1 MMKRRNIAKH
11 LIGVTKP
18 VLWPLFFSS
27 LARIVDQILAIVLI
41 ALGAWGLTTIGLD
54 LAAETPDTTAISHT
68 AGIVFG
74 SMVGIAFI
82 KAIMRYLEQFLGHL
96 VAFRALELL
105 RTDFFN
111 KIWPQAPAIQHTTKS
126 GDLLAR
132 ATKDNDRIEVFFAHT
147 WAPAVAAVVVPVAT
161 LIWLGCVI
169 NGTLALVIA
178 PFVILAAYVVPFAFS
193 EPAHRAARNMLR
205 IRGNLTQHITDTTQ
219 GMREV
224 LGFAYGPRRLA
235 EMDHISQATGQAS
248 VANRVTSAVRRSLC
262 EGLRIFAVVT
272 TALVGV
278 TLVQNG
284 TLGLPALAIS
294 ITVALGIFNSARGT
308 EDFADDLERSFAA
321 AERMITV
328 KERTPYVPETGA
340 AMPHGDIDTI
350 AFHNVTFTYPGITDT
365 VRELDPA
372 TQHHKSPAQH
382 KRALDNVSLEF
393 PGGEHTA
400 IVGISGSGKST
411 LVHLLLRHFDPD
423 DGKITINGIPTTSI
437 APDSLRTDI
446 TEVSQNSHLFNTTV
460 AENLRLAN
468 QDASDAELWDAL
480 TVAGLAK
487 DIAHSP
493 HQLDTRVGE
502 FGTEL
507 SGGQVQRLT
516 IARALLT
523 DAKVFVL
530 DEYTSHL
537 NTELAEE
544 VGTRLKAA
552 RPDATY
558 IEITHQPASALL
570 ADHIV
575 VMESGKIVERGTP
588 HDLQQRPDS
597 VFNHLLQRWDNNTCT
612 NA

>member
-1 MMKRRNIAKH
+1 MKRRELAGH

-27 LARIVDQILAIVLI
+27 LARIVDQILAIVLL
-41 ALGAWGLTTIGLD
+41 AVGAWGLTTIGSD
-54 LAAETPDTTAISHT
+54 LAGPSPDATAISHT

-74 SMVGIAFI
+74 SMVGIALI

-105 RTDFFN
+105 RTDFFR
-111 KIWPQAPAIQHTTKS
+111 KIWPQAPALQHTTKS

-132 ATKDNDRIEVFFAHT
+132 ATKDNDRIEVFFAHM
-147 WAPAVAAVVVPVAT
+147 WAPAVAAIVVPVTA
-161 LIWLGCVI
+161 LLWLGFAV

-178 PFVILAAYVVPFAFS
+178 PFVALAAYVVPFVYS
-193 EPAHRAARNMLR
+193 GPAHRAARTMLR
-205 IRGNLTQHITDTTQ
+205 VRGDLTQHITDTTQ

-235 EMDHISQATGQAS
+235 EMDKLSAAAGQAAL
-248 VANRVTSAVRRSLC
+248 ANRVTSALRRTAC
-262 EGLRIFAVVT
+262 EALRLLAVVT
-272 TALVGV
+272 TAVVGV
-278 TLVQNG
+278 GLVRDG
-284 TLGLPALAIS
+284 VLDIPALSIA
-294 ITVALGIFNSARGT
+294 ITVALGVFSSARGT

-328 KERTPYVPETGA
+328 KERPPYVSDTGSTMPEGR
-340 AMPHGDIDTI
+340 IDKISFT
-350 AFHNVTFTYPGITDT
+350 NVSFSYPGITDT
-365 VRELDPA
+365 VRDLDPTTPNKDA
-372 TQHHKSPAQH
+372 SVGKKT
-382 KRALDNVSLEF
+382 ALTDVSLDF
-393 PGGEHTA
+393 AGGKHTA

-423 DGKITINGIPTTSI
+423 TGEITINGVPTTTI
-437 APDSLRTDI
+437 APDNLRTEV
-446 TEVSQNSHLFNTTV
+446 TEVSQHSHLFNNTV

-468 QDASDAELWDAL
+468 PKATDAELWEAL
-480 TVAGLAK
+480 QVAGLDQ
-487 DIAHSP
+487 DIARTP
-493 HQLDTRVGE
+493 QKLNTRVGE

-537 NTELAEE
+537 NSELADE
-544 VGTRLKAA
+544 VSARVKAA
-552 RPDATY
+552 RPDATF

-575 VMESGKIVERGTP
+575 VMEAGRIVEQGTP
-588 HDLQQRPDS
+588 AALQQQKDS
-597 VFNHLLQRWDNNTCT
+597 IFNHLLQRWSSNTCT
-612 NA
+612 NT

>member
-1 MMKRRNIAKH
+1 MIKRRDIARH

-54 LAAETPDTTAISHT
+54 LAAETPDTAAISHT
-68 AGIVFG
+68 AGVVFG
-74 SMVGIAFI
+74 AMVGIALI

-147 WAPAVAAVVVPVAT
+147 WVPAVAAVVVPVAT
-161 LIWLGCVI
+161 LIWLACAI

-178 PFVILAAYVVPFAFS
+178 PFVILAAYVVPFVFS
-193 EPAHRAARNMLR
+193 EPAHRAARTMLR
-205 IRGNLTQHITDTTQ
+205 IRGDLTQHITDTTQ

-235 EMDHISQATGQAS
+235 EMDKLSAAAGRAS
-248 VANRVTSAVRRSLC
+248 FPNRVTSAVRRSVC

-272 TALVGV
+272 TALVGFTMV
-278 TLVQNG
+278 RDGALD
-284 TLGLPALAIS
+284 LPSLAIS
-294 ITVALGIFNSARGT
+294 VMVALGIFSSARGT

-321 AERMITV
+321 AERMITI
-328 KERTPYVPETGA
+328 KERTPYVPDQGS
-340 AMPHGDIDTI
+340 AMPTASIDSI
-350 AFHNVTFTYPGITDT
+350 SFQNVSFTYPGITDT
-365 VRELDPA
+365 VRDLDPEA
-372 TQHHKSPAQH
+372 EDTSAPAKHKL
-382 KRALDNVSLEF
+382 ALDDVSIEF

-423 DGKITINGIPTTSI
+423 KGTIAINGIPTTDI
-437 APDSLRTDI
+437 APDSLRTEI

-468 QDASDAELWDAL
+468 QDATDDELWDAL
-480 TVAGLAK
+480 TVAGLSK
-487 DIAHSP
+487 DIAEAP
-493 HQLDTRVGE
+493 HKLDTRVGE

-523 DAKVFVL
+523 DAQVFVL

-537 NTELAEE
+537 NSELAEE
-544 VGTRLKAA
+544 VGARLKAA

-570 ADHIV
+570 ADHVV
-575 VMESGKIVERGTP
+575 VMESGRIVEQGTP
-588 HDLQQRPDS
+588 ADLQQREDS
-597 VFNHLLQRWDNNTCT
+597 VFNHLLRRWDDNTCT